1 MTTNYEEQLAALEEE
16 KDSALDKVDKAYS
29 DKIAQTDEFY
39 NAQIGAVRD
48 YKQTQT
54 DIQQAQTDFTIGQIQ
69 QQKDQAQKD
78 YTKEQSAAYVDFKKQ
93 TDPHGVNAE
102 RIAAGG
108 MWGSGYSESSQTAM
122 YNEYQRRVATAEA
135 SLDRAVVNLNNAMT
149 QAQLQNSSVLAE
161 IAFNAFTQELELT
174 MQAFTSRNALLDA
187 QAGAR
192 AQVESNYLAGVQ
204 QLQENRYNVK
214 PSMNDAFT
222 KWVTYLQNEYSD
234 GYVSNAQVWKELV
247 DTYGETALKQAGFS
261 NTGPTGNHTT
271 GAGILPGAGFTT
283 PNGVFVPTWGS
294 VGRYQP
300 GKNAQGA
307 ETPKNG
313 TQSTGTSLTEQL
325 TKIGQADI
333 SPQTL
338 LQKVESGE
346 IIMTQH
352 PDGTYTLELGKKKTT
367 SAAESALGTNKVNL
381 SETQELLAKRHALYQ
396 KWMKT
401 GGAEADALWAQIQ
414 ELDKVLLPLVG
425 EP

>member
-39 NAQIGAVRD
+39 DAQIGAVRD
-48 YKQTQT
+48 YKQTQSE
-54 DIQQAQTDFTIGQIQ
+54 IQQAQTDVTIGQIQ

-78 YTKEQSAAYVDFKKQ
+78 YTKEQSAAYVDFKEQ

-108 MWGSGYSESSQTAM
+108 MWGSGYSESAQTAM
-122 YNEYQRRVATAEA
+122 YNEYQRRVATAKA
-135 SLDRAVVNLNNAMT
+135 SFDQAVVNLNNAMT

-234 GYVSNAQVWKELV
+234 GYVSNAQLWKELV

-307 ETPKNG
+307 ETAKNG

-325 TKIGQADI
+325 TKIGQAGI

-352 PDGTYTLELGKKKTT
+352 PDGMYTLELGQKKTT
-367 SAAESALGTNKVNL
+367 SAAGSALGTNKVNL

>member
-39 NAQIGAVRD
+39 DAQIGAVRD
-48 YKQTQT
+48 YKQTQSE
-54 DIQQAQTDFTIGQIQ
+54 IQQAQTDFTIGQIQ

-78 YTKEQSAAYVDFKKQ
+78 YTEEQSAAYVDFKKQ

-102 RIAAGG
+102 RVAAGG

-122 YNEYQRRVATAEA
+122 YNEYQRRVATAKA
-135 SLDRAVVNLNNAMT
+135 SIDQAVVNLNNAMA
-149 QAQLQNSSVLAE
+149 QAQAQNSSVLAE
-161 IAFNAFTQELELT
+161 IAYNAFVKETELA
-174 MQAFTSRNALLDA
+174 MQAFTSRNALLEA
-187 QAGAR
+187 QASAR

-204 QLQENRYNVK
+204 QLQENQYNVK

-234 GYVSNAQVWKELV
+234 GYISNAQLWKELV

-261 NTGPTGNHTT
+261 NTAPTGNHTT

-307 ETPKNG
+307 ETAKNG

-325 TKIGQADI
+325 IKIGQAGI

-352 PDGTYTLELGKKKTT
+352 KDGTYTLEMGQEKTT
-367 SAAESALGTNKVNL
+367 NAAGSALRIDKNAERYASL
-381 SETQELLAKRHALYQ
+381 SAKC
-396 KWMKT
+396 
-401 GGAEADALWAQIQ
+401 DALLEEFLEKIDSEEAPGIWAQIVALKKEMA
-414 ELDKVLLPLVG
+414 ELKKG
-425 EP
+425 